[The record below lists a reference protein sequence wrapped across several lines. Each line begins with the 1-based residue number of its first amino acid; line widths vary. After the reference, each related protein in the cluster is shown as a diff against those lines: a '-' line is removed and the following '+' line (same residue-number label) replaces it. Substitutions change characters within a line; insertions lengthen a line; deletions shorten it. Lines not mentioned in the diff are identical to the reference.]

1 VFAIAPVDEAQVA
14 SLVRA
19 LRVRPVTARCMA
31 VRGVGVAEAGA
42 FLEPRLGCLRRP
54 EGLAGFDAAVVEIAR
69 AVVAGD
75 RIGVFGDYDVDGV
88 TSTAVLTEFLRAAGG
103 DVVAAVARRDAGYG
117 FTREAAA
124 DFAARGCRTIV
135 TGDCGTSDVDAIA
148 VARSLGL
155 GVIVIDHHTVPSAA
169 HAHPSLALVNP
180 HRADST
186 FPFRGMCSVGL
197 AFYVACAVR
206 TRLREEGWF
215 RSRREPDPR
224 DLLDLVAL
232 GTIADLVP
240 LRGENRILTKLGLAR
255 LDARARPGIA
265 ALLAGAGVEPG
276 AAVDVRTVAWKL
288 APRLNAPGRMG
299 AALPALQ
306 LLLAGEGEA
315 EACAAALEGANQDRR
330 AAQDKVLAE
339 ALAVVEREASR
350 QRDDGPIV
358 FAAGRGWAPGVVG
371 VVAAR
376 LVEKFARPAFVV
388 ALDDDGIGRGSARS
402 SGGVDLY
409 RALAAAAPFLDR
421 FGGHAAAAGMTVR
434 AAELD
439 RVKEALAAA
448 VRDQVAELAQGSGPH
463 ATARLA
469 DAAVSIAE
477 VDERLASELERLA
490 PFGQDN
496 RPPALVARDV
506 PVVSARRVG
515 DGSHLK
521 LELDDGRGGVRGA
534 IGFGLGDAA
543 VEAGARVGI
552 RFAPSLSTWQG
563 RTRVELELSH
573 LEVHPPA

>member
-1 VFAIAPVDEAQVA
+1 VFDVAPVDEAQVA

-54 EGLAGFDAAVVEIAR
+54 EGMAGFELAVGAIAR
-69 AVVAGD
+69 AVTAGD

-88 TSTAVLTEFLRAAGG
+88 TSAAVLTEFLRAAGG
-103 DVVAAVARRDAGYG
+103 DVAAAVARRDAGYG

-124 DFAARGCRTIV
+124 DFAARGAKLIV
-135 TGDCGTSDVDAIA
+135 TCDCGTADLDAIA
-148 VARSLGL
+148 VARSLGAE
-155 GVIVIDHHTVPSAA
+155 VVVIDHHTVPAA
-169 HAHPSLALVNP
+169 ALAHPSLALVNP

-206 TRLREEGWF
+206 TRLREDGWF
-215 RSRREPDPR
+215 RTRREPDPR

-265 ALLAGAGVEPG
+265 ALLAAAGVERDAP
-276 AAVDVRTVAWKL
+276 VDVRTVAWKL
-288 APRLNAPGRMG
+288 GPRLNAPGRMG

-306 LLLAGEGEA
+306 LLLADAGEA
-315 EACAAALEGANQDRR
+315 DACAAALEGANQERR
-330 AAQDKVLAE
+330 VAQDKVLAE
-339 ALAVVEREASR
+339 ALAVVE
-350 QRDDGPIV
+350 DGPIV

-376 LVEKFARPAFVV
+376 LVDKYARPAFVV
-388 ALDDDGIGRGSARS
+388 ALDDDGTGRGSARS
-402 SGGVDLY
+402 FGGVDLY

-434 AAELD
+434 AAQLD

-463 ATARLA
+463 ETARLA
-469 DAAVSIAE
+469 DAAVAIAE
-477 VDERLASELERLA
+477 VDERLATELDRLA

-496 RPPALVARDV
+496 RAPALVARDV

-515 DGSHLK
+515 DGTHLK
-521 LELDDGRGGVRGA
+521 LELDDGRGGIRSA
-534 IGFGLGDAA
+534 IGFGLGDAPI
-543 VEAGARVGI
+543 EAGARVGI

-573 LEVHPPA
+573 VEAIIAS